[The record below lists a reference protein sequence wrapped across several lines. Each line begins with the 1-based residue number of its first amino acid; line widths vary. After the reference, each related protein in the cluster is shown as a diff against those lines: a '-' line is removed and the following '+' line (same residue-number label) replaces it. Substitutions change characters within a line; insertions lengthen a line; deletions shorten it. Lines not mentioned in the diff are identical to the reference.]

1 MLNQYL
7 KHVYKPIVNRG
18 TTVAINLNNK
28 ALQALKQLVELG
40 TKSSDKNFVTVM
52 KRICTAT
59 SRADAGVV
67 KCCWGDFEILMISL
81 ENKMRKTT
89 EESGEKRLAQ
99 QDLLDALYETE
110 FFQLYKNT

>member
-18 TTVAINLNNK
+18 TAVAINLNNK
-28 ALQALKQLVELG
+28 ALQALKQL
-40 TKSSDKNFVTVM
+40 VTVM

-89 EESGEKRLAQ
+89 EESVETRLAQ